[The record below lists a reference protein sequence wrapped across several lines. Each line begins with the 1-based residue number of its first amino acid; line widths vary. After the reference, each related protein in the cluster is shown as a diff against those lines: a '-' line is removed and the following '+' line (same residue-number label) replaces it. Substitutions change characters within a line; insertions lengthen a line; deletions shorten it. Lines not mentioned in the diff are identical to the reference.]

1 MGEIELEWMAVTS
14 GGMNVCHS
22 TFLVSL
28 GWQKAVDRG
37 AACEECALTAAIY
50 TYPSVRVSLFSV
62 TSFAGV
68 ALLPATSCD
77 AAASKVASRSK
88 TKAAKSLQ
96 PSCVLLISGEGQL

>member
-1 MGEIELEWMAVTS
+1 MTTFFGFLW
-14 GGMNVCHS
+14 GGKRQLTEVQPVRNVHLPQLS
-22 TFLVSL
+22 TL
-28 GWQKAVDRG
+28 
-37 AACEECALTAAIY
+37 
-50 TYPSVRVSLFSV
+50 YPSVRVSFFSV

-88 TKAAKSLQ
+88 TKDAKSLQ

>member
-1 MGEIELEWMAVTS
+1 MGESELEWMAVTS
-14 GGMNVCHS
+14 SG
-22 TFLVSL
+22 VSL
-28 GWQKAVDRG
+28 HFFWFLWGGERQ
-37 AACEECALTAAIY
+37 LTEVQ
-50 TYPSVRVSLFSV
+50 PVRNVHLPQLSTLIILFGFLLFSV

-68 ALLPATSCD
+68 APLPATSCD

>member
-1 MGEIELEWMAVTS
+1 MCVTPL
-14 GGMNVCHS
+14 
-22 TFLVSL
+22 FLVSL

-50 TYPSVRVSLFSV
+50 TYHSVRVLFSV